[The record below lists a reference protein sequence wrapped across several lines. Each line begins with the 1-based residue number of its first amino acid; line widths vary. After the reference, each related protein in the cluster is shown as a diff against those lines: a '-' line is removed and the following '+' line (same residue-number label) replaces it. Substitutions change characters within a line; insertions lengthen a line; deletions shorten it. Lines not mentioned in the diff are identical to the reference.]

1 MGREGGREQLC
12 VVHVG
17 AQTSQA
23 APQKSPKPSVEG
35 TSHVLAHI
43 SESLLRMSRNH

>member
-1 MGREGGREQLC
+1 MEREGGRGQLC

-17 AQTSQA
+17 APNSQA
-23 APQKSPKPSVEG
+23 APQKSPTPSVEI

-43 SESLLRMSRNH
+43 SESLLRISRNH